1 MPVETRPC
9 GCRTILDGSGHV
21 LMVGTCPLCL
31 PCGAITWL
39 IENGRQL
46 DFFLEDGTE
55 AGAEGML
62 SMSRDESDD
71 SPEVSSGDHGPSQDG
86 SDLPF

>member
-1 MPVETRPC
+1 MIDTRPC
-9 GCRTILDGSGHV
+9 GCRTIIDGSGHV
-21 LMVGTCPLCL
+21 VLVSTCPRCL
-31 PCGAITWL
+31 PPGAITWL

-46 DFFLEDGTE
+46 DLFEDGGTE

-62 SMSRDESDD
+62 SMSRDGSDD
-71 SPEVSSGDHGPSQDG
+71 SPEVSSDDHGPSQDG